1 MKQVSLDHP
10 LHVVVRFGSD
20 IPGDIQGP
28 AMLEF
33 ERDLRRRMPGKWVE
47 VFKENK
53 GDDSKL
59 RMMMTQEERAKL

>member
-1 MKQVSLDHP
+1 MASIDHP
-10 LHVVVRFGSD
+10 LHVVIRFGSD
-20 IPGDIQGP
+20 IPSEVQGS

-33 ERDLRRRMPGKWVE
+33 ERDLRRRMPGCWVE

-59 RMMMTQEERAKL
+59 RMMMTKDERAKL